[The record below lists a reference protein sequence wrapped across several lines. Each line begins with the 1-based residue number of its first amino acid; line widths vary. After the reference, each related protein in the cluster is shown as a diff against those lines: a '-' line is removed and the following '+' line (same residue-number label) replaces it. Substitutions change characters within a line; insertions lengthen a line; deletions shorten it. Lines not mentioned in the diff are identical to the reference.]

1 MSFKVT
7 SFDEQTIE
15 YDAWFETHR
24 DLYLPELEAVRS
36 VIPASGSGIEIGVG
50 TGRFAA
56 PLGIPIGV
64 EPSPRMA
71 KLAQQRG
78 VEVLEGIAEA
88 LPFADGSFDFA
99 VMVTVVCFL
108 NDVALAFREV
118 CRILKTQGTFVVGFI
133 DRESDLGRNYS
144 LQKEQSR
151 FYCDATFFSVNEL
164 EELLTAAG
172 FSNFAYRQTLFSTE
186 TADLTVKEGSGSG
199 GFVVIQA
206 HKTTKRRYV

>member
-1 MSFKVT
+1 MTKGT
-7 SFDEQTIE
+7 PFDDQAIE

-24 DLYLPELEAVRS
+24 DLYRAELAAVSS

-56 PLGIPIGV
+56 PLGIPLGV

-71 KLAQQRG
+71 KLARQRG
-78 VEVLEGIAEA
+78 VNVMEGIAEA
-88 LPFADGSFDFA
+88 LPFADGVFDFA

-118 CRILKTQGTFVVGFI
+118 FRILKSQGSFVVGFI
-133 DRESDLGRNYS
+133 DRESALGRRYC
-144 LQKEQSR
+144 LHKEQSR
-151 FYCDATFFSVNEL
+151 FYRDTTFFSVSEL
-164 EELLTAAG
+164 EALLTAAG
-172 FSNFAYRQTLFSTE
+172 FSDFAYRQALFPQE

-206 HKTTKRRYV
+206 HKSPQDKDRY